1 MPIVC
6 RACPCTAHTVG
17 LPSLTGHDTG
27 RGMTDRNDKRTIFG
41 WAMYDWANSAYITI
55 FGAVIGA
62 FFTGTIMLGDT
73 YWGLSGEALFSI
85 LIGLGSIILLLAMPI
100 LGAVADYTDSK
111 RRMLRNF
118 AFIGAAFVL
127 VTPLVPAGQVPL
139 FLLLVIVSQFGFVAS
154 NVFYDGFLP
163 DITTDETI
171 DKVSSKGFALGY
183 LGGGLYLLMAFVLI
197 LFSGDE
203 ADAALSEALAARI
216 AIFGSG
222 LWWIGFSLF
231 SLSRLPKDAESSGER
246 RSLSEFA
253 SIGFNRTMDTT
264 RKLKHFPQLLMFIVA
279 FILYNSGTGTV
290 IAVSGVYAE
299 DTLGL
304 ELKTIAMAFLLVQFI
319 AFFGALMFGVLAKRI
334 GPKAAIIVS
343 LVIWTGIAAAAY
355 FIPEGSSAGFLGL
368 AAFVGFVLGGV
379 QALSRSL
386 YGTMIPEA
394 ASAEFFGFY
403 SVFSKLSGIGPLVF
417 GMVSAA
423 TGSGRVAIVSVAA
436 FFLVG
441 MLLLAKVDVEAAR
454 ASRQEWDFE
463 NVGGSTTER

>member
-1 MPIVC
+1 
-6 RACPCTAHTVG
+6 
-17 LPSLTGHDTG
+17 
-27 RGMTDRNDKRTIFG
+27 MTERNDKRTIFG

-85 LIGLGSIILLLAMPI
+85 LIGLGSIVLLLAMPI

-118 AFIGAAFVL
+118 AFIGAGFVIA
-127 VTPLVPAGQVPL
+127 TPFVPAGQVPF
-139 FLLLVIVSQFGFVAS
+139 FLLVVIISQFGFVAS

-163 DITTDETI
+163 DITTDDTI

-183 LGGGLYLLMAFVLI
+183 LGGGLYLLLAFILI
-197 LFSGDE
+197 TFSGDE
-203 ADAALSEALAARI
+203 PDAALTEATAARI

-231 SLSRLPKDAESSGER
+231 SLSRLPRDTETAGEK
-246 RSLSEFA
+246 RSLSDYA
-253 SIGFNRTMDTT
+253 SIGFNRTIDTT
-264 RKLKHFPQLLMFIVA
+264 RKLKHFPQLVLFIVA

-299 DTLGL
+299 DTLEL
-304 ELKTIAMAFLLVQFI
+304 ELETIALAFLLVQFI
-319 AFFGALMFGVLAKRI
+319 AFVGALLFGVLANRI

-343 LVIWTGIAAAAY
+343 LAIWTGIAGMAY
-355 FIPEGSSAGFLGL
+355 FIPKGSSAGFLAL
-368 AAFVGFVLGGV
+368 AAIVGFVLGGV

-417 GMVSAA
+417 GLVSAA
-423 TGSGRVAIVSVAA
+423 SGSGRVAILSVAA

-454 ASRQEWDFE
+454 ASRDDWDFE
-463 NVGGSTTER
+463 NVGGTATAG